1 MDEGNR
7 TTQFIKYRQ
16 MKVSFI
22 LPIYNVEKYL
32 SECVESILA
41 QTFRD
46 FEILLVD
53 DGSPDNCPALCDE
66 WEKKDN
72 RIKALHKPNGGSS
85 DARNYGLDHAQGDY
99 VVFVDSDDFWVNK
112 ECLEHL
118 VNVVYAH
125 PECDFIGYNCSYYY
139 SDTKTYAKW
148 VRYNESLAV
157 PTDKNVAICSLVAS
171 GTMPMSACLKIIKR
185 KSLLDIG
192 LRFIKGTIAE
202 DIPWFIDLLDGAKSC
217 MFVNQYIYA
226 YRQNVA
232 GSITASGN
240 PKSTRDLFAIVRNEI
255 KKMGNR
261 RMSKEAKDALYSF
274 LAYEFCILLTS
285 DMPQEMKNELM
296 QYKWLL
302 NYTANP
308 KVRKASLVNK
318 LLGIK
323 TTEWFLRFYTNHVRK

>member
-1 MDEGNR
+1 
-7 TTQFIKYRQ
+7 

-32 SECVESILA
+32 SECVESILV
-41 QTFRD
+41 QTYRD

-66 WEKKDN
+66 WAKKDS
-72 RIKALHKPNGGSS
+72 RIKALHKSNGGLS
-85 DARNYGLDHAQGDY
+85 DARNYGLEHAQGDY
-99 VVFVDSDDFWVNK
+99 VVFVDSDDFWVNRD
-112 ECLEHL
+112 CLQRL
-118 VNVVYAH
+118 MNVVDAH
-125 PECDFIGYNCSYYY
+125 PECDFIGFNCSYYY
-139 SDTKTYAKW
+139 SDSKTFNKW
-148 VRYNESLAV
+148 VAYDESLSK
-157 PTDKNVAICSLVAS
+157 PTDKDAVLCSLVAS
-171 GTMPMSACLKIIKR
+171 GTFPMSACLKIIKR

-192 LRFIKGTIAE
+192 LCFIKGTIAE

-217 MFVNQYIYA
+217 VFVNQYIYA

-255 KKMGNR
+255 KKIGNR

-285 DMPQEMKNELM
+285 DMPQEMKSELM

-308 KVRKASLVNK
+308 KVRKASFVNK
-318 LLGIK
+318 LFGIK
-323 TTEWFLRFYTNHVRK
+323 TTEWFLRFYTNHIR

>member
-1 MDEGNR
+1 
-7 TTQFIKYRQ
+7 

-32 SECVESILA
+32 SECVESILV
-41 QTFRD
+41 QTYRD

-66 WEKKDN
+66 WAKKDS
-72 RIKALHKPNGGSS
+72 RIKALHKSNGGLS
-85 DARNYGLDHAQGDY
+85 DARNYGLEHAQGDY
-99 VVFVDSDDFWVNK
+99 VVFVDSDDFWVNRD
-112 ECLEHL
+112 CLQRL
-118 VNVVYAH
+118 MNVVDAH
-125 PECDFIGYNCSYYY
+125 PECDFIGFNCSYYY
-139 SDTKTYAKW
+139 SDSKTFNKW
-148 VRYNESLAV
+148 VAYDESLSK
-157 PTDKNVAICSLVAS
+157 PTDKDAVLCSLVAS
-171 GTMPMSACLKIIKR
+171 GTFPMSACLKIIKR

-192 LRFIKGTIAE
+192 LCFIKGTIAE

-217 MFVNQYIYA
+217 VFVNQYIYA

-255 KKMGNR
+255 KKIGNR

-285 DMPQEMKNELM
+285 DMPQEMKSELM

-308 KVRKASLVNK
+308 KVRKASFVNK
-318 LLGIK
+318 LFGIK
-323 TTEWFLRFYTNHVRK
+323 TTEWFLRFYTNHIRK

>member
-1 MDEGNR
+1 
-7 TTQFIKYRQ
+7 

-32 SECVESILA
+32 SECVESILV
-41 QTFRD
+41 QTYRD

-66 WEKKDN
+66 WAKKDS
-72 RIKALHKPNGGSS
+72 RIKALHKSNGGLS
-85 DARNYGLDHAQGDY
+85 DARNYGLQHAQGDY
-99 VVFVDSDDFWVNK
+99 VVFVDSDDFWVK
-112 ECLEHL
+112 RDCLQRL
-118 VNVVYAH
+118 MNVVDAH
-125 PECDFIGYNCSYYY
+125 PECDFIGFNCSYYY
-139 SDTKTYAKW
+139 SDSKTFNKW
-148 VRYNESLAV
+148 VAYDESLSK
-157 PTDKNVAICSLVAS
+157 PTDKDAVLCSLVAS
-171 GTMPMSACLKIIKR
+171 GTFPMSACLKIIKR

-255 KKMGNR
+255 KKIGNR
-261 RMSKEAKDALYSF
+261 RMSKKAKDALYSF

-285 DMPQEMKNELM
+285 DMPQEMKSELM

-308 KVRKASLVNK
+308 KVRKASFVNK
-318 LLGIK
+318 LFGIK
-323 TTEWFLRFYTNHVRK
+323 TTEWLLRFYTNHIRK

>member
-1 MDEGNR
+1 
-7 TTQFIKYRQ
+7 

-41 QTFRD
+41 QTYRD

-66 WEKKDN
+66 WAKKDS
-72 RIKALHKPNGGSS
+72 RIKALHKLNGGLS
-85 DARNYGLDHAQGDY
+85 DARNYGLEHAQGDY

-112 ECLEHL
+112 DCLQRL
-118 VNVVYAH
+118 MNVVDAY
-125 PECDFIGYNCSYYY
+125 PECDFISFNCSYYY
-139 SDTKTYAKW
+139 QDTNTYKKW
-148 VRYNESLAV
+148 VAYDEKLAF
-157 PTDKNVAICSLVAS
+157 PTDKDTAMRSLVAS
-171 GTMPMSACLKIIKR
+171 GTLPMSAWLKVISR
-185 KSLLDIG
+185 KSLSDMG

-202 DIPWFIDLLDGAKSC
+202 DIPWFIDLLDGSKKC
-217 MFVNQYIYA
+217 MFVNQYVYA

-240 PKSTRDLFAIVRNEI
+240 PKSTSDLFTIVKNEVN
-255 KKMGNR
+255 KM
-261 RMSKEAKDALYSF
+261 KERSFSEETKNALYSF
-274 LAYEFCILLTS
+274 LAYEFCILLTAS
-285 DMPQEMKNELM
+285 SRMSKEMRKELM

-308 KVRKASLVNK
+308 KVRKAAFVNK
-318 LLGIK
+318 LFGIK
-323 TTEWFLRFYTNHVRK
+323 VTKWVLKLYTNYLRK

>member
-1 MDEGNR
+1 
-7 TTQFIKYRQ
+7 

-32 SECVESILA
+32 SECVKSILA
-41 QTFRD
+41 QTYSD

-66 WEKKDN
+66 WARKDN
-72 RIKALHKPNGGSS
+72 RIKALHKPNGGLS

-112 ECLEHL
+112 DCLKHL
-118 VNVVYAH
+118 MNVVDAH

-148 VRYNESLAV
+148 VRYDENLVV
-157 PTDKNVAICSLVAS
+157 PTYKNVAICSLVTS

-185 KSLLDIG
+185 KSLSDMG

-202 DIPWFIDLLDGAKSC
+202 DIPWFIDLLDGSKKC

-232 GSITASGN
+232 GSITTSGN
-240 PKSTRDLFAIVRNEI
+240 PKSTSDLFTIVKNEI
-255 KKMGNR
+255 KKMDSRNI
-261 RMSKEAKDALYSF
+261 SKEAKEALYSF

-285 DMPQEMKNELM
+285 DMPKEMKGELI
-296 QYKWLL
+296 QYK
-302 NYTANP
+302 
-308 KVRKASLVNK
+308 
-318 LLGIK
+318 
-323 TTEWFLRFYTNHVRK
+323 